1 MDYKTEMEGRVKEY
15 LSFRYSNDLDNI
27 IDAYFWDEDTPSI
40 DEVVEEIYESE
51 DFYNYLVDLNRE
63 TTVRDLKD
71 NLKYLKYNLEG
82 ATKDTIDD
90 AFNLKDYETV
100 EYYIRQ
106 QIFIDYIK
114 DTLYKEVSKLYRT
127 SHKKVQESKNSS
139 AWKYN
144 NLLG

>member
-106 QIFIDYIK
+106 QIFVDYIK

-127 SHKKVQESKNSS
+127 SHKKVQESKISS